1 MLASFLAA
9 AITAQPVSLAPAR
22 AQASASITIISGA
35 EIHFDRYETRREHR
49 FEHGT
54 IRGED
59 GIRRPALLVEFQ

>member
-1 MLASFLAA
+1 MLASFLAV
-9 AITAQPVSLAPAR
+9 AITAQPVSLVPVR

-35 EIHFDRYETRREHR
+35 EIHFDRYEDRRERR